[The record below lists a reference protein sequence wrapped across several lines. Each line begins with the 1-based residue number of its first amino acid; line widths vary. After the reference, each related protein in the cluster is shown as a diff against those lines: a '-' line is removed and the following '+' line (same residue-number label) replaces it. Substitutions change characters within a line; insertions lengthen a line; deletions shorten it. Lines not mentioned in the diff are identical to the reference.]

1 MVERGTMTNFFKYAF
16 LAGLILTQ
24 AIRFSHR
31 ARAPRPR
38 PQGPV
43 VVPQVKGY
51 ETLLLFLSF
60 LGLYI
65 LPLVYIFSGWLEFA
79 NYALPVWAGGLG
91 ILLMILALYIIWRA
105 HADLNKNEP
114 PLQEGSESPRLV
126 TGGIYRVLRHPI
138 YTAMFLFAIAQALLI
153 QNWIAGL
160 LGALTFLP
168 VYFIRVPREEKMMLE
183 RFGDQYR
190 EYMRH
195 TSRILPK
202 FFGQNQLK

>member
-1 MVERGTMTNFFKYAF
+1 MTNFLKYAF
-16 LAGLILTQ
+16 LAGLILAQ
-24 AIRFSHR
+24 VIRWPYR
-31 ARAPRPR
+31 AGAPRPR
-38 PQGPV
+38 PQDPDAAS
-43 VVPQVKGY
+43 QVKSY
-51 ETLLLFLSF
+51 ETMLLFLSF

-65 LPLVYIFSGWLEFA
+65 LPLVYIFSDWLEFA
-79 NYALPVWAGGLG
+79 NYAFPVWVGVLG
-91 ILLMILALYIIWRA
+91 ILLMLLALYIIWRA
-105 HADLNKNEP
+105 HADLNMNEP
-114 PLQEGSESPRLV
+114 PLQEGSEGPRLV

-160 LGALTFLP
+160 LAALTFIP

-195 TSRILPK
+195 TNRILPK
-202 FFGQNQLK
+202 IFG